1 MTKSNFTYKLQI
13 TVSLLLFGNCSAAL
27 AVQDPVVSDNVD
39 LRGLAPVTGVPTQGL
54 AASEADASKVG
65 KKDESYREGL
75 HKYSAEAKLQGRAPN
90 LPALVPVS
98 LSTGEETRTMPPLP
112 KKSIQ
117 FSDSLLSKSDDDG
130 HSIFRQNAL
139 VLESPKL
146 SGFINIQTN
155 LNPLHLDASSVQS
168 ANLRE
173 LLTLAVENNLAIA
186 ISRNRIKAQNY
197 RFLAAL
203 GGFLPDLSLSDRQ
216 YWLNGRVGI
225 PLNGGLNSIFGG
237 SNNGLNPKTLRLTG
251 PITLAS
257 AGFDYH
263 VYQGGRILFTAL
275 QNKHELQAARAN
287 FHADYSDTLLE
298 VSRRYYQLVLAET
311 LLQIRIR
318 AANTS
323 EEQVRV
329 NTKRFEEGSGTNLD
343 VLQARTQLSLD
354 RQSLLEQQVSR
365 REASI
370 ALLALINYDLADDIQ
385 PSEEIQQIVLLST
398 KMPVARYLELAIS
411 NRAELKHFAE
421 LRKASKAQIA
431 IAGSRLQPQ
440 VDLTGN
446 VYGVGRTPSSTEA
459 LFVLGLNVNWQLGGL
474 GTIDAANIAAA
485 RVDARNANLAVQ
497 QELVTISQ
505 EVRTAYLRCAVA
517 EKNISETD
525 NQVASAFE
533 ELRLAKVRY
542 QNGVGTNLDILTA
555 QRDYTQAQINKATA
569 IVNQNIAQVQF
580 VRNLGLVTVDNLASK
595 KPLI

>member
-1 MTKSNFTYKLQI
+1 MKEVTKLSATRRIQI
-13 TVSLLLFGNCSAAL
+13 GVSLFFFCSSTAAM
-27 AVQDPVVSDNVD
+27 ADQDPLSSDSIN
-39 LRGLAPVTGVPTQGL
+39 LRGIGPAASVPKQGP
-54 AASEADASKVG
+54 AASEADASRVG
-65 KKDESYREGL
+65 KKDQTYREEL
-75 HKYSAEAKLQGRAPN
+75 RKYSAEAKLHESAQS
-90 LPALVPVS
+90 LPALTPVG
-98 LSTGEETRTMPPLP
+98 LSNGEATRIMPPLP

-117 FSDSLLSKSDDDG
+117 FSDSLMVQPDDS

-146 SGFINIQTN
+146 SGLINIQTN
-155 LNPLHLDASSVQS
+155 LNPLHLDASAVQS
-168 ANLRE
+168 ASLRE

-216 YWLNGRVGI
+216 YWLNGRVGV
-225 PLNGGLNSIFGG
+225 PLNGVLTSTLGG
-237 SNNGLNPKTLRLTG
+237 TGASPKTLRLTG
-251 PITLAS
+251 PITLAT

-275 QNKHELQAARAN
+275 QGKHQLQAVRAT

-318 AANTS
+318 ATNTS

-329 NTKRFEEGSGTNLD
+329 NTKRFEEGFGTNLD

-370 ALLALINYDLADDIQ
+370 ALSALINYDLADDIE

-398 KMPVARYLELAIS
+398 KMPVAKYLELAIS
-411 NRAELKHFAE
+411 NRAELKEFAE
-421 LRKASKAQIA
+421 LRKAAKAQIA
-431 IAGSRLQPQ
+431 VAGSRLQPQ

-446 VYGVGRTPSSTEA
+446 VYGIGRTPSSAEA

-497 QELVTISQ
+497 QELITISQ

-517 EKNISETD
+517 EKNVIETD

-580 VRNLGLVTVDNLASK
+580 VRNIGLVSVDNLASK
-595 KPLI
+595 KPII